1 MAANSELLRAAL
13 GYFDEEDYATLL
25 LPDISVATVSS
36 MLKCTLNP
44 AVRNDTLSVNELQV
58 MKLLGFPV
66 SLSASQT
73 DYASKFNTE
82 CDKDSVLELQLSS
95 CMQDGYVSDD
105 LDVSIDPDV
114 TTKTENSIL
123 DIDHEDDED
132 NLDNISLLS
141 STLSIG
147 DVSRVI
153 GLKNPET
160 IGTEK
165 KDSILSESPNKC
177 IVGND
182 DLTLPLRS
190 EDQTTKEQI
199 VPPQES
205 SVQNIDLQDK
215 QIENS
220 VKSSL
225 EKYFDRESVINTPT
239 LPNLTVEEQDELE
252 NMSDFPL
259 TSEESIILK
268 KPNPFIEPEKVFQSA
283 GIMPSEEL
291 PNIISNKNL
300 IPDDLDQT
308 IKMELESSSSKHQKE
323 GWTICEE
330 SSSCDIEFSHS
341 EILKSSE
348 KSLRFSLKPPKAKS
362 FACPSPNCKLQFQRR
377 LHYERHVGRCLSKLV
392 NAEED
397 EESSRGE
404 FECEECGKSFH
415 HPDNLKLHEK
425 YHADLLVEKECS
437 ICGTRGIMG
446 RHALTAHM
454 EKFHAT
460 KMPCPFCEKLLSSR
474 RLLNRH
480 ISRIHQNRTGKYCV
494 IR

>member
-1 MAANSELLRAAL
+1 MAANSELLRASL
-13 GYFDEEDYATLL
+13 GYFDEEDYATIL

-44 AVRNDTLSVNELQV
+44 AVRNDTLSVNEVQV

-66 SLSASQT
+66 STSQT
-73 DYASKFNTE
+73 EYASKLNAE
-82 CDKDSVLELQLSS
+82 CDKRSVLELQLSS
-95 CMQDGYVSDD
+95 CMQDGYVSGD
-105 LDVSIDPDV
+105 LDVSIGPDV
-114 TTKTENSIL
+114 SSHTENSIL
-123 DIDHEDDED
+123 ENDNEDDED

-160 IGTEK
+160 IGTDK
-165 KDSILSESPNKC
+165 KDSILIESPSKC
-177 IVGND
+177 MVENNV
-182 DLTLPLRS
+182 LPLPLHS
-190 EDQTTKEQI
+190 DDQTTKEQI

-205 SVQNIDLQDK
+205 SVLNIELQEK
-215 QIENS
+215 QIEIT

-239 LPNLTVEEQDELE
+239 LPNLTGDEQDELE

-268 KPNPFIEPEKVFQSA
+268 KHNPFLEPEKVFPSE
-283 GIMPSEEL
+283 GIMPSDEL

-300 IPDDLDQT
+300 IPDDLDRN
-308 IKMELESSSSKHQKE
+308 IKLELESSSSNHQRE

-330 SSSCDIEFSHS
+330 PSSCDIGLSHS
-341 EILKSSE
+341 EVSKSPE
-348 KSLRFSLKPPKAKS
+348 KSIRFSLKPPKAKL
-362 FACPSPNCKLQFQRR
+362 FACPSPNCKLRFQRR
-377 LHYERHVGRCLSKLV
+377 LHYDRHVGRCLSQSV
-392 NAEED
+392 NAED
-397 EESSRGE
+397 EESSRGD

-425 YHADLLVEKECS
+425 YHADLLVEKQCT
-437 ICGTRGIMG
+437 ICGTSGIMG

-460 KMPCPFCEKLLSSR
+460 KIPCPFCEKILSSR

-480 ISRIHQNRTGKYCV
+480 ISRIHQNKAGKYCA
-494 IR
+494 IE